1 MAQGDI
7 VVIIDKLTKELDNLS
22 SLNSSVK
29 ISQFEQGLIVD
40 KILKSH
46 EKALE
51 SRKEAY
57 RYDLTQDTLSSYLK
71 KIHKHSKK
79 YFEEKDEIKKEHAIL
94 QSQIDEYKKIEEK
107 AEKQSRDELKKYV
120 SERRAQLEVE
130 KAIKEAA
137 DDAANT
143 GEMAS
148 KSGNP
153 YLAAVIV
160 VVGALITTAKA
171 LYNGAKILFNK
182 ITGSLKDVLGADFG
196 IGAVYET
203 FLRMQ
208 KMSGEFSAN
217 AGLIASEANNFL
229 WNMPRIMNEVLDVG
243 GTIEQVGEVMETL
256 SNVTGKNRMFTGKQF
271 KSIIE
276 LGLGTGLGVEESS
289 ELIGNFDNLGY
300 SLDKTLELTDY
311 ARKKAMRVSQNQT
324 SVLRKVNQ
332 LVVSLTGY
340 GTSRGLK
347 GMTDLVIKTQKL
359 RVDVVKSVDSFKD
372 AFTDPEAAVE
382 AAATAKLLGGKF
394 ASYFGDPFTLM
405 AKSTMEPE
413 ELTADLLEA
422 LKDKAFKGKNGFQIS
437 PADREI
443 IREFAQAVHQ
453 DPDELMT
460 GAIEQAKYADKIE
473 ALNKRG
479 LPIMM
484 YNEEQQDLIANLMTL
499 NSDGT
504 YSMRLSNGVIKR
516 LEEIPSM
523 YEITKTLEQDRRNEQ
538 SALLR
543 NTLAERI
550 GIAIDRFNIGFSEVF
565 VVLDKY
571 FKRHNTI
578 DNLDSTVES
587 ITVGMMDWLNTK
599 FSDTGDWGLFLRK
612 GLKTANRFI
621 DKLLS
626 FWSDPN
632 SSLIDALS
640 SSMGA
645 IQDALKKYLMI
656 PLQFYGGKLVQA
668 IGEGLDE
675 KTYGLV
681 GKKIQKAGL
690 KLQMKSLKESG
701 KDSSLYKSNYASV
714 IKDVEAYNEKYGD
727 SGLADLATKSGLKLS
742 AKSLSKAVGK
752 IGAKQI
758 AKRIPGI
765 GLLIGIY
772 DAATE
777 ALEGDFGQAALALGS
792 GLASTIP
799 GWGTAISIGLDAANA
814 GIDAAYGDNV
824 IETDDLLVRANGAVL
839 RGSPG
844 DALLF
849 FNEMVLGQALATAK
863 PKKVN
868 LVLTGKITNISRDRN
883 TRLSESEINVGV
895 KEGSKIILKQV
906 ITNLETSV

>member
-7 VVIIDKLTKELDNLS
+7 AAKLDKVLKELD
-22 SLNSSVK
+22 SLNNGAGVTQTQKEDIIQK
-29 ISQFEQGLIVD
+29 IID
-40 KILKSH
+40 SH
-46 EKALE
+46 SKAIDA
-51 SRKEAY
+51 RKEAY
-57 RYDLTQDTLSSYLK
+57 KYDLKQDTISSYLK
-71 KIHKHSKK
+71 KVYKRNQDVINQRVKLEKEQERISELIEK
-79 YFEEKDEIKKEHAIL
+79 YKEEEIKAAQAGKKELSGYIL
-94 QSQIDEYKKIEEK
+94 K
-107 AEKQSRDELKKYV
+107 
-120 SERRAQLEVE
+120 RRTQLEIE
-130 KAIKEAA
+130 KTVNEAME
-137 DDAANT
+137 DASDTAET
-143 GEMAS
+143 AS
-148 KSGNP
+148 KTGNP
-153 YLAAVIV
+153 YLAAIV
-160 VVGALITTAKA
+160 VVGGVILTA
-171 LYNGAKILFNK
+171 AKTLAKTAFRMFK
-182 ITGSLKDVLGADFG
+182 IIGGYVSDMFGADLG

-217 AGLIASEANNFL
+217 AGLIASESENFL

-276 LGLGTGLGVEESS
+276 LGLGTGLGVEEGS

-311 ARKKAMRVSQNQT
+311 ARNKAMSVSQNQT
-324 SVLRKVNQ
+324 GVLRKVNQ

-347 GMTDLVIKTQKL
+347 GMADLVVKTQKL
-359 RVDVVKSVDSFKD
+359 RIDVVKSVDSFKD
-372 AFTDPEAAVE
+372 AFTDPESAIEV
-382 AAATAKLLGGKF
+382 AATAQLLGGKF
-394 ASYFGDPFTLM
+394 ASLFGNAFTLM
-405 AKSTMEPE
+405 GKSMLEPQ
-413 ELTADLLEA
+413 ELTADLIEA

-437 PADREI
+437 PADRQI
-443 IREFAQAVHQ
+443 IKEFAEAINQ
-453 DPDELMT
+453 DPEELMT
-460 GAIEQAKYADKIE
+460 GAIEQTKYADKID

-484 YNEEQQDLIANLMTL
+484 YNEDQRNLITNLMTL
-499 NSDGT
+499 NEDGS
-504 YSMRLSNGVIKR
+504 YSMRLSNGIIKR

-578 DNLDSTVES
+578 ENLDTTVES
-587 ITVGMMDWLNTK
+587 ITVGMMNWLETQ
-599 FSDTGDWGLFLRK
+599 FADTGDWGLFLRR
-612 GLKTANRFI
+612 GLKTANSFI
-621 DKLLS
+621 EKILS
-626 FWSDPN
+626 FWTDPN
-632 SSLIDALS
+632 SSLIEALS
-640 SSMGA
+640 SSMDA
-645 IQDALKKYLMI
+645 IQDALKKYLML
-656 PLQFYGGKLVQA
+656 PLKFYGGKMVQA
-668 IGEGLDE
+668 IGEALSSN
-675 KTYGLV
+675 TYGLV
-681 GKKIQKAGL
+681 GKKVQKAGL
-690 KLQMKSLKESG
+690 KLQMETLNEAG
-701 KDSSLYKSNYASV
+701 KDSSLYKGNYSGV
-714 IKDVEAYNEKYGD
+714 IKDVEDYNEKYGD
-727 SGLADLATKSGLKLS
+727 SGLLDLAAKSGFKLS
-742 AKSLSKAVGK
+742 SKTLAKAASK

-758 AKRIPGI
+758 AKRIPGVGFFI
-765 GLLIGIY
+765 GLY
-772 DAATE
+772 DAVSE
-777 ALEGDFGQAALALGS
+777 ALEGDYGQAGIAFAS
-792 GLASTIP
+792 GVASTLP

-824 IETDDLLVRANGAVL
+824 IKTDDLLVRANGAIL
-839 RGSPG
+839 KGSKG

-849 FNEMVLGQALATAK
+849 FNEMVLGQALVTAK

-868 LVLTGKITNISRDRN
+868 LVLTGKITNISRDGN

-895 KEGSKIILKQV
+895 KEGSKIILKRV

>member
-7 VVIIDKLTKELDNLS
+7 AAKLDKVLKELD
-22 SLNSSVK
+22 SLNSGAGV
-29 ISQFEQGLIVD
+29 SQTQKEDIIQRIID
-40 KILKSH
+40 SH
-46 EKALE
+46 SKAID

-57 RYDLTQDTLSSYLK
+57 KYDLKQDTISSYLK
-71 KIHKHSKK
+71 KVYKRNRGIVDGRIKLEKEQERISELIQK
-79 YFEEKDEIKKEHAIL
+79 YKEEEVKATQEGKKELSKYIL
-94 QSQIDEYKKIEEK
+94 K
-107 AEKQSRDELKKYV
+107 
-120 SERRAQLEVE
+120 RRTQLEIE
-130 KAIKEAA
+130 KTVNEAME
-137 DDAANT
+137 DASDTA
-143 GEMAS
+143 EMAT

-153 YLAAVIV
+153 YLAAIV
-160 VVGALITTAKA
+160 VVGGAILTAAKTLAKA
-171 LYNGAKILFNK
+171 AFRMFKIVGGYVSDMF
-182 ITGSLKDVLGADFG
+182 GADLG

-217 AGLIASEANNFL
+217 AGLIASESENFL

-276 LGLGTGLGVEESS
+276 LGLGTGLGVEEGS

-324 SVLRKVNQ
+324 GVLRKVNQ

-347 GMTDLVIKTQKL
+347 GMTDLVIKAQKL
-359 RVDVVKSVDSFKD
+359 KVDVVKSVDAFKD

-405 AKSTMEPE
+405 AKSTLEPE

-443 IREFAQAVHQ
+443 IREFAEAVRQ

-460 GAIEQAKYADKIE
+460 GAIEQAKYADKID

-499 NSDGT
+499 NEDGT

-523 YEITKTLEQDRRNEQ
+523 YEITKTLEQERKNDQ

-578 DNLDSTVES
+578 ENLDSTVES
-587 ITVGMMDWLNTK
+587 ITVGMMDWLNAK
-599 FSDTGDWGLFLRK
+599 FADTGDWGLFVRR
-612 GLKTANRFI
+612 GLKTANKFI

-632 SSLIDALS
+632 SSFIDALS
-640 SSMGA
+640 ASMGA
-645 IQDALKKYLMI
+645 IQKMLKKHVML
-656 PLQFYGGKLVQA
+656 PLKFYGGKLVQA
-668 IGEGLDE
+668 IGEGLSE
-675 KTYGLV
+675 NTYGLV

-690 KLQMKSLKESG
+690 KLQMKTLKEAG
-701 KDSSLYKSNYASV
+701 KDSSLYKGNYSGV
-714 IKDVEAYNEKYGD
+714 VKDVEDYNEKYGD
-727 SGLADLATKSGLKLS
+727 SGLLDLATKTGFKLS
-742 AKSLSKAVGK
+742 AKTLAKSAAK

-758 AKRIPGI
+758 AKRIPVVGFFI
-765 GLLIGIY
+765 GLY
-772 DAATE
+772 DAVSE
-777 ALEGDFGQAALALGS
+777 ALEGDFGQAGIAFAS
-792 GLASTIP
+792 GVASTLP
-799 GWGTAISIGLDAANA
+799 GVGTAISIGLDAANA

-824 IETDDLLVRANGAVL
+824 IETDDLLVRANGAIL
-839 RGSPG
+839 KGAKG

-868 LVLTGKITNISRDRN
+868 LVLTGKISNISRNKN
-883 TRLSESEINVGV
+883 TGLTDLELNSAISQS
-895 KEGSKIILKQV
+895 SKIILKQV

>member
-7 VVIIDKLTKELDNLS
+7 AAKLDKVLKELD
-22 SLNSSVK
+22 SLNSGAGVSQTQKEDVIQK
-29 ISQFEQGLIVD
+29 IID
-40 KILKSH
+40 SH
-46 EKALE
+46 SKAID

-57 RYDLTQDTLSSYLK
+57 KYDLKQDTISSYLK
-71 KIHKHSKK
+71 KVYKRNREIVDGRIKLEKEQERISELIQK
-79 YFEEKDEIKKEHAIL
+79 YKEEEVKATQEGKKELSKYIL
-94 QSQIDEYKKIEEK
+94 K
-107 AEKQSRDELKKYV
+107 
-120 SERRAQLEVE
+120 RRTQLEIE
-130 KAIKEAA
+130 KTVNEAME
-137 DDAANT
+137 DASDTA
-143 GEMAS
+143 EMAT

-153 YLAAVIV
+153 YLAAIV
-160 VVGALITTAKA
+160 VVGGAILTAAKTLAKA
-171 LYNGAKILFNK
+171 AFRMFKIVGGYVSDMF
-182 ITGSLKDVLGADFG
+182 GADLG

-217 AGLIASEANNFL
+217 AGLIASESENFL

-276 LGLGTGLGVEESS
+276 LGLGTGLGVEEGS

-324 SVLRKVNQ
+324 GVLRKVNQ

-347 GMTDLVIKTQKL
+347 GMTDLVIKAQKL
-359 RVDVVKSVDSFKD
+359 RVDVVKSVDAFKD

-405 AKSTMEPE
+405 AKSTLEPE

-443 IREFAQAVHQ
+443 IREFAEAVRQ

-460 GAIEQAKYADKIE
+460 GAIEQAKYADKID

-499 NSDGT
+499 NEDGT

-523 YEITKTLEQDRRNEQ
+523 YEITKTLEQERKNDQ

-578 DNLDSTVES
+578 ENLDSTVES

-599 FSDTGDWGLFLRK
+599 FADTGDWGLFVRR
-612 GLKTANRFI
+612 GLKTANKFI

-632 SSLIDALS
+632 SSFIDALS
-640 SSMGA
+640 ASMGA
-645 IQDALKKYLMI
+645 IQKMLKKHVML
-656 PLQFYGGKLVQA
+656 PLKFYGGKLVQA
-668 IGEGLDE
+668 IGEGLSE
-675 KTYGLV
+675 VSYGLV

-690 KLQMKSLKESG
+690 KLQMKTLKEAG
-701 KDSSLYKSNYASV
+701 KDSSLYKGNYSGV
-714 IKDVEAYNEKYGD
+714 VKDVEAYNEKYGD
-727 SGLADLATKSGLKLS
+727 SGLLDLASKTGFKLS
-742 AKSLSKAVGK
+742 AKTLAKSAAK

-758 AKRIPGI
+758 AKRIPVVGFFI
-765 GLLIGIY
+765 GLY
-772 DAATE
+772 DAVSE
-777 ALEGDFGQAALALGS
+777 ALEGDFGQAGIAFAS
-792 GLASTIP
+792 GVASTLP
-799 GWGTAISIGLDAANA
+799 GVGTAISIGLDAANA

-824 IETDDLLVRANGAVL
+824 IETDDLLVRANGAIL
-839 RGSPG
+839 KGAKG

-868 LVLTGKITNISRDRN
+868 LVLTGKISNISRNKN
-883 TRLSESEINVGV
+883 TGLTDLELNSAISQS
-895 KEGSKIILKQV
+895 SKIILKQV

>member
-7 VVIIDKLTKELDNLS
+7 AAKLDKVLKELD
-22 SLNSSVK
+22 SLNSGAGV
-29 ISQFEQGLIVD
+29 SQTQKEDIIQRIID
-40 KILKSH
+40 SH
-46 EKALE
+46 SKAID
-51 SRKEAY
+51 SRKETY
-57 RYDLTQDTLSSYLK
+57 KYDLKQDTISSYLK
-71 KIHKHSKK
+71 KVYKRNREIVDGRIKLEKEQERISELIQK
-79 YFEEKDEIKKEHAIL
+79 YKEEEVKATQEGKKELSKYIL
-94 QSQIDEYKKIEEK
+94 K
-107 AEKQSRDELKKYV
+107 
-120 SERRAQLEVE
+120 RRTQLEIE
-130 KAIKEAA
+130 KTVNEAME
-137 DDAANT
+137 DASDTA
-143 GEMAS
+143 EMAT

-153 YLAAVIV
+153 YLAAIV
-160 VVGALITTAKA
+160 VVGGAILTA
-171 LYNGAKILFNK
+171 AKTLAKVAFRMFK
-182 ITGSLKDVLGADFG
+182 IVGGYVSDMFGADLG

-217 AGLIASEANNFL
+217 AGLIASESENFL

-276 LGLGTGLGVEESS
+276 LGLGTGLGVEEGS

-324 SVLRKVNQ
+324 GVLRKVNQ

-347 GMTDLVIKTQKL
+347 GMTDLVIKAQKL
-359 RVDVVKSVDSFKD
+359 RVDVVKSVDAFKD

-405 AKSTMEPE
+405 AKSTLEPE

-443 IREFAQAVHQ
+443 IREFAEAVRQ

-460 GAIEQAKYADKIE
+460 GAIEQAKYADKID

-499 NSDGT
+499 NEDGT

-523 YEITKTLEQDRRNEQ
+523 YEITKTLEQERKNDQ

-578 DNLDSTVES
+578 ENLDSTRES
-587 ITVGMMDWLNTK
+587 ITVGMMDWLNAK
-599 FSDTGDWGLFLRK
+599 FADTGDWGLFVRR
-612 GLKTANRFI
+612 GLKTANKFI

-632 SSLIDALS
+632 SSFIDALS
-640 SSMGA
+640 ASMGA
-645 IQDALKKYLMI
+645 IQKMLKKHVML
-656 PLQFYGGKLVQA
+656 PLKFYGGKLVQA
-668 IGEGLDE
+668 IGEGLSE
-675 KTYGLV
+675 NTYGLV

-690 KLQMKSLKESG
+690 KLQMKTLKEAG
-701 KDSSLYKSNYASV
+701 KDSSLYKGNYSGV
-714 IKDVEAYNEKYGD
+714 IKDVEDYNEKYGD
-727 SGLADLATKSGLKLS
+727 SGLLDLAAKTGFKLS
-742 AKSLSKAVGK
+742 AKTLAKSAAK

-758 AKRIPGI
+758 AKRIPVVGFFI
-765 GLLIGIY
+765 GLY
-772 DAATE
+772 DAVSE
-777 ALEGDFGQAALALGS
+777 ALEGDFGQAGIAFAS
-792 GLASTIP
+792 GVASTLP
-799 GWGTAISIGLDAANA
+799 GVGTAISIGLDAANA

-824 IETDDLLVRANGAVL
+824 IETDDLLVRANGAIL
-839 RGSPG
+839 KGAKG

-868 LVLTGKITNISRDRN
+868 LVLTGKISNISRNKN
-883 TRLSESEINVGV
+883 TGLTDLELNSAISQS
-895 KEGSKIILKQV
+895 SKIILKQV

>member
-57 RYDLTQDTLSSYLK
+57 RYDLTQDTISSYLK

-79 YFEEKDEIKKEHAIL
+79 YFEQKDEIKKEHAIL

-107 AEKQSRDELKKYV
+107 AEKESRDELKKYV

-217 AGLIASEANNFL
+217 AGLIASESENFL

-276 LGLGTGLGVEESS
+276 LGLGTGLGVEEGS

-311 ARKKAMRVSQNQT
+311 ARNKAMSVSQNQT
-324 SVLRKVNQ
+324 GVLRKVNQ

-347 GMTDLVIKTQKL
+347 GMADLVVKTQKL
-359 RVDVVKSVDSFKD
+359 RIDVVKSVDSFKD
-372 AFTDPEAAVE
+372 AFTDPESAIEV
-382 AAATAKLLGGKF
+382 AATAQLLGGKF
-394 ASYFGDPFTLM
+394 ASLFGNAFTLM
-405 AKSTMEPE
+405 GKSMLEPQ
-413 ELTADLLEA
+413 ELTADLIEA

-437 PADREI
+437 PADRQI
-443 IREFAQAVHQ
+443 IKEFAEAINQ
-453 DPDELMT
+453 DPEELMT
-460 GAIEQAKYADKIE
+460 GAIEQTKYADKID

-484 YNEEQQDLIANLMTL
+484 YNEDQRNLITNLMTL
-499 NSDGT
+499 NEDGS
-504 YSMRLSNGVIKR
+504 YSMRLSNGIIKR

-578 DNLDSTVES
+578 ENLDTTVES
-587 ITVGMMDWLNTK
+587 ITVGMMNWLETQ
-599 FSDTGDWGLFLRK
+599 FADTGDWGLFLRR
-612 GLKTANRFI
+612 GLKTANSFI
-621 DKLLS
+621 EKILS
-626 FWSDPN
+626 FWTDPN
-632 SSLIDALS
+632 SSLIEALS
-640 SSMGA
+640 SSMDA
-645 IQDALKKYLMI
+645 IQDALKKYLML
-656 PLQFYGGKLVQA
+656 PLKFYGGKMVQA
-668 IGEGLDE
+668 IGEALSSN
-675 KTYGLV
+675 TYGLV
-681 GKKIQKAGL
+681 GKKVQKAGL
-690 KLQMKSLKESG
+690 KLQMETLNEAG
-701 KDSSLYKSNYASV
+701 KDSSLYKGNYSGV
-714 IKDVEAYNEKYGD
+714 IKDVEDYNEKYGD
-727 SGLADLATKSGLKLS
+727 SGLLDLAAKSGFKLS
-742 AKSLSKAVGK
+742 SKTLAKAASK

-758 AKRIPGI
+758 AKRIPGVGFFI
-765 GLLIGIY
+765 GLY
-772 DAATE
+772 DAVSE
-777 ALEGDFGQAALALGS
+777 ALEGDYGQAGIAFAS
-792 GLASTIP
+792 GVASTLP
-799 GWGTAISIGLDAANA
+799 GWGTAISIGLDTANA

-824 IETDDLLVRANGAVL
+824 IKTDDLLVRANGAIL
-839 RGSPG
+839 KGSKG

-849 FNEMVLGQALATAK
+849 FNEMVLGQALVTAK

>member
-7 VVIIDKLTKELDNLS
+7 AAKLDKVLKELD
-22 SLNSSVK
+22 SLNSGAGVSQTQKEDVIQK
-29 ISQFEQGLIVD
+29 IID
-40 KILKSH
+40 SH
-46 EKALE
+46 SKAID

-57 RYDLTQDTLSSYLK
+57 KYDLKQDTISSYLK
-71 KIHKHSKK
+71 KVYKRNREIVDGRIKLEKEQERISELIQK
-79 YFEEKDEIKKEHAIL
+79 YKEEEVKATQEGKKELSKYIL
-94 QSQIDEYKKIEEK
+94 K
-107 AEKQSRDELKKYV
+107 
-120 SERRAQLEVE
+120 RRTQLEIE
-130 KAIKEAA
+130 KTVNEAME
-137 DDAANT
+137 DASDTA
-143 GEMAS
+143 EMAT

-153 YLAAVIV
+153 YLAAIV
-160 VVGALITTAKA
+160 VVGGAILTA
-171 LYNGAKILFNK
+171 AKTLAKVAFRMFK
-182 ITGSLKDVLGADFG
+182 IVGGYVSDMFGADLG

-217 AGLIASEANNFL
+217 AGLIASESENFL

-276 LGLGTGLGVEESS
+276 LGLGTGLGVEEGS

-324 SVLRKVNQ
+324 GVLRKVNQ

-347 GMTDLVIKTQKL
+347 GMTDLVIKAQKL
-359 RVDVVKSVDSFKD
+359 RVDVVKSVDAFKD

-405 AKSTMEPE
+405 AKSTLEPE

-443 IREFAQAVHQ
+443 IREFAQAVRQ

-460 GAIEQAKYADKIE
+460 GAIEQAKYADKID

-499 NSDGT
+499 NEDGT

-523 YEITKTLEQDRRNEQ
+523 YEITKTLEQERKNDQ

-578 DNLDSTVES
+578 ENLDSTVES
-587 ITVGMMDWLNTK
+587 ITVGMMDWLNAK
-599 FSDTGDWGLFLRK
+599 FADTGDWGLFVRR
-612 GLKTANRFI
+612 GLKTANKFI

-632 SSLIDALS
+632 SSFIDALS
-640 SSMGA
+640 ASMGA
-645 IQDALKKYLMI
+645 IQKMLKKHVML
-656 PLQFYGGKLVQA
+656 PLKFYGGKLVQA
-668 IGEGLDE
+668 IGEGLSE
-675 KTYGLV
+675 NTYGLV

-690 KLQMKSLKESG
+690 KLQMKTLKEAG
-701 KDSSLYKSNYASV
+701 KDSSLYKGNYGGV
-714 IKDVEAYNEKYGD
+714 VKDVEAYNEKYGD
-727 SGLADLATKSGLKLS
+727 SGLLDLAAKTGFKLS
-742 AKSLSKAVGK
+742 AKTLAKSAAK

-758 AKRIPGI
+758 AKRIPVVGFFI
-765 GLLIGIY
+765 GLY
-772 DAATE
+772 DAVSE
-777 ALEGDFGQAALALGS
+777 ALEGDFGQAGIAFAS
-792 GLASTIP
+792 GVASTLP
-799 GWGTAISIGLDAANA
+799 GVGTAISIGLDAANA

-824 IETDDLLVRANGAVL
+824 IETDDLLVRANGAIL
-839 RGSPG
+839 KGAKG

-868 LVLTGKITNISRDRN
+868 LVLMGKISNISRNKN
-883 TRLSESEINVGV
+883 TGLTDLELNSAISQS
-895 KEGSKIILKQV
+895 SKIILKQV